1 MAYSHTQPHSSVY
14 LEISYFTSIHQPKKV
29 SWWKHCRIG
38 IGLSSEGFM
47 GESEAATRL
56 IREQLREFVGGE
68 LAVGDSRIQQLLQ
81 LYGEEEEGLRCVL
94 HTLLEEVFNEEED
107 DGFVIFDK
115 EEIAS
120 VST

>member
-14 LEISYFTSIHQPKKV
+14 LEISYFTSIHQPIV
-29 SWWKHCRIG
+29 SWWKLCRIG
-38 IGLSSEGFM
+38 IDLLSEGFM

-94 HTLLEEVFNEEED
+94 HTLLEELFNEEED

-120 VST
+120 VSA

>member
-14 LEISYFTSIHQPKKV
+14 LEISYFTSIHQPIV
-29 SWWKHCRIG
+29 SWWKLCRIG
-38 IGLSSEGFM
+38 IDLSSEGFM

-120 VST
+120 VSV